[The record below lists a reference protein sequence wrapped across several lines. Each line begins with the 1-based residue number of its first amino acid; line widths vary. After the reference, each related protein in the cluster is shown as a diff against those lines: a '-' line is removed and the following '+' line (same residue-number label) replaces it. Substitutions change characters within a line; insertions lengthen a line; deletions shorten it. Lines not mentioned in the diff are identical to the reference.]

1 MLKAKKMSTS
11 NMAQSMNIANYYKD
25 EEKHLD
31 VKDVEL
37 MTKEEA
43 QRLGIDQAS
52 IKNDYGDYVIAE
64 NNKDRSLS
72 EWGGALA
79 EKAGLL
85 GKEVTAEQ
93 LAQVLEGHLMGQ
105 TVQRGAAKGGQANS
119 VRCAGHDIVF
129 SAPKSVSVMAL
140 LFGDYRL
147 MKEHQA
153 AVKDAMTEFAR
164 LVPVMRIR
172 DKATGELMRVKTDQI
187 IYAMETHKVSRNL
200 DPQIHTHTLAI
211 NMAMDDEGK
220 LRAINIDDFYDKK
233 LNIYLGKLY
242 QASLNK
248 RVRLCG
254 YKTHATGN
262 GQFNI
267 SDIPSAFL
275 DSFSTRRQ
283 EIIEKV
289 FALGAKDANTID
301 KIAQYSRKSKAYV
314 EKSYLHG
321 LWQDRKAAFDGVGL
335 YKEVLARSQVMKEVK
350 ENQQAQG
357 AQEKQENQESQKNQA
372 TQPDVQNAKN
382 QSKVSPEQSL
392 AASADKS
399 RQVKDGVNQATDR
412 GQTVKSNN
420 DYISMINQGDV
431 ATAVVELTISHMAR
445 FQTRMRYKDVLN
457 KAIDDFAIDQAMT
470 VAELKAAIDKK
481 IASGEII
488 PLDKA
493 NETLTT
499 EQQKQQELSVHE
511 LLGNQV
517 KGAKVNLGLGAI
529 STLPIMK
536 DNVQAIMGVMASTKQ
551 ANMINVQGSA
561 KEAINALIHC
571 AQEENKRIKV
581 LAPNHYH
588 VADLARNTQQP
599 IRKTESLFDWVKN
612 TFLFSKDHE
621 YIETLGGFTYRYS
634 KERENS
640 QKSQNSL
647 NSRLSQRDI
656 IVVDQAEKL
665 SVEDAQK
672 LLTITQKGKA
682 KIIFLNRNG
691 GMQKANGNIT
701 ETLATGGIKQFNW
714 QYQEKARASLNIQA
728 VNDLNQQGNHVNN
741 LDHDQAR
748 VDKVVNTYNAL
759 TAHEKANTLIVAATK
774 REATT
779 LNEAVR
785 ESIKSAK
792 PLQGDDVLTLNME
805 KRVYLTPEQA
815 KVAKNY
821 ADVERIDFFVK
832 GKGMMS
838 YQITGIDALKNEV
851 KTSKIQSTLTDSI
864 EQFFK
869 GDNASK
875 ETAFNPL
882 NNSNPFNLITTTP
895 MEIIKGEKLMVTQS
909 KAQGLKKG
917 NSYTV
922 HSFDRQNQEISL
934 VDRQGEV
941 VKVKQSELEQSALQY
956 DYART
961 LDYVSHHEDKAIIA
975 SFKQYALSKEVAS
988 ELMAKATGRV
998 ELITDDVEKAQNR
1011 IEQSKV
1017 QPSVIT
1023 SIVHAHLGSE
1033 AKTVTQYINANTN
1046 KQLTTD
1052 LSQALTALNIEMSK
1066 DNITKSVEHV
1076 IAVLS
1081 DQQAAFE
1088 HTDLVKDAVE
1098 HCLNEYKETIDFGDV
1113 QDVLNQK
1120 FSDGEIIASKDTLVW
1135 TTKEAIALERSIIAA
1150 CENGKNQVA
1159 KLATVEQTQAYLDR
1173 LSGDSTNKH
1182 TLTQGQI
1189 AAVKL
1194 ITNTQDRFVAVQGY
1208 AGTGK
1213 STMLQQAQNIIA
1225 HVHEIVNYDS
1235 NTAGNKGNAKADYA
1249 KSENKDNQQDNGSS
1263 ESKNNLVNNQENNQV
1278 NNDKN
1283 HKNHKNN
1290 KIEFIGLAPTHD
1302 AVKSLSDKN
1311 ITSQTAQS
1319 LIFQRSKD
1327 VLTELKTFDEKH
1339 NSPTSFAGD
1348 RQNKPKSELEKK
1360 VFLLDESSMVS
1371 NKDFADFM
1379 RIVEKHNARAVF
1391 IGDIKQLES
1400 LGAGAPFKLLVLSD
1414 KIDVAVMNEV
1424 QRQQDGNY
1432 LKAVYAV
1439 AKKNPELALQ
1449 FLDEQQ
1455 SHGEVTYRPNT
1466 EFKTPELKLN
1476 IVESVPDKID
1486 ISEIDPKDKENL
1498 KIAEA
1503 INALID
1509 GKSIDE
1515 IGGSPAFIQKVKNA
1529 YKVMKINKMR
1539 EDTANELGHRTAECR
1554 ANTLTVLDAHKERE
1568 YITAMVRAH
1577 DKENG
1582 VIAKDETQNIVINRL
1597 KNLNINSE
1605 KMKAIASYEEGMV
1618 LQKGQRSYY
1627 NIKKIDR
1634 DNNLL
1639 ELKNLNTGKITH
1651 FAPAKANHRF
1661 NGLFEVKKDEIAVN
1675 ETLIMT
1681 RTDKDNGVY
1690 AKDKMRVESIDKDKG
1705 LVTLINEEKD
1715 NKKVVLDKNNLATLH
1730 WDYAL
1735 NVTTMASQGSDKDL
1749 VVTAQKSTSP
1759 LANMRSL
1766 YVTLTRGVRHIK
1778 VFTDDR
1784 EALLKRVKSEFN
1796 DNKVAI
1802 HAVTGE
1808 VTLTEHFERYQKE
1821 KAEQRQDSYA
1831 QHQVATL
1838 QEKDNQQQQV
1848 GDSLQEYDRYTQS
1861 MPTHHEDDMKDYD
1874 QYMAGLKDDFDVSA
1888 SEYYSVKH
1896 REEKDKNSKSGKNA
1910 KNGVRKNNIKV
1921 NNQVANNNKDKA
1933 NNGYQKDSNKYAN
1946 TVFSEKVYDPKY
1958 CDAQG
1963 RFDIRKYGAEV
1974 SIELNKRTEDVA
1986 RWLLG
1991 EENKGRS
1998 NNTVLAFGQDSASLK
2013 VTLTGKFRGHYKD
2026 WSKDNDRGDLISLIM
2041 REKGLN
2047 YADAV
2052 AEGARMVSMPEAYDI
2067 KETKNHEALS
2077 KDIPYDERKKLSFER
2092 AVKTWNK
2099 SHPVKG
2105 TLAEKYLTQH
2115 RGIKDYQ
2122 GADVRFNT
2130 GVYSDEVKGNYQ
2142 PALVV
2147 QFKNEKGEL
2156 TGVESIYLERGTG
2169 KKMSQLKIGKRSYG
2183 TKKGSAVLISKGSG
2197 KSSNVTFLAEGVVTA
2212 LSVKEAFKDVHI
2224 LAAGGN
2230 ENFANISPDMLK
2242 DNVLICADND
2252 GKDIATDPTV
2262 VKAVNVFRRAGKHVT
2277 VVAPDMIGDNK
2288 TDYNDTLKQGGVKA
2302 VFDTLNP
2309 AYQGLLKHDKNMKS
2323 LINKMIAQGDLK
2335 DNDIEKIEKAIK
2347 YVNKS
2352 HDIDISSIKKHLGT
2366 LHKDDLS
2373 ISQKDIDSVTQSM
2386 KIHENITEKHKQQ
2399 DVEIVPK
2406 VTEKQRVKEQLTK

>member
-1 MLKAKKMSTS
+1 MLKARKLSTS
-11 NMAQSMNIANYYKD
+11 NMSQSMNIANYYKD

-43 QRLGIDQAS
+43 QRLGIDASS

-64 NNKDRSLS
+64 NSKDRSLS

-85 GKEVTAEQ
+85 GKEVTSEQ

-129 SAPKSVSVMAL
+129 SAPKSVSAMAL

-147 MKEHQA
+147 MKEHQS
-153 AVKDAMTEFAR
+153 AVKDAMAEFAR
-164 LVPVMRIR
+164 LVPVMRVR

-187 IYAMETHKVSRNL
+187 IYAMETHKVSRDL
-200 DPQIHTHTLAI
+200 DPQLHTHALAI

-220 LRAINIDDFYDKK
+220 LRAINIDDFYDQK

-248 RVRLCG
+248 RVRQCG

-267 SDIPSAFL
+267 SDIPQDFL
-275 DSFSTRRQ
+275 DSFSTRRKA
-283 EIIEKV
+283 IIEKA
-289 FALGAKDANTID
+289 FALGVTDANTID
-301 KIAQYSRKSKAYV
+301 KIAQYTRKSKAYV
-314 EKSYLHG
+314 EKSYLHS

-335 YKEVLARSQVMKEVK
+335 YKEVLARSQAMKEAK
-350 ENQQAQG
+350 ENQQTQET
-357 AQEKQENQESQKNQA
+357 QEKQA
-372 TQPDVQNAKN
+372 TQPNVQNKN
-382 QSKVSPEQSL
+382 NNQVNQGQQSL
-392 AASADKS
+392 DVTLDKS
-399 RQVKDGVNQATDR
+399 HQVKDGLNQVTGAA
-412 GQTVKSNN
+412 QTVKSNA
-420 DYISMINQGDV
+420 DYLSMINQGDV
-431 ATAVVELTISHMAR
+431 AQAVVELTVSHMAR
-445 FQTRMRYKDVLN
+445 FQTRMRYQDVLN
-457 KAIDDFAIDQAMT
+457 KAIDDFAIDKAMT
-470 VAELKAAIDKK
+470 VAELKAAIDEK
-481 IASGEII
+481 IKSGEII

-499 EQQKQQELSVHE
+499 DQQKQQELSVHE

-536 DNVQAIMGVMASTKQ
+536 DNVQAIMGVMASSKQ
-551 ANMINVQGSA
+551 ANMINIQGSA

-571 AQEENKRIKV
+571 AQEESKRIKV

-612 TFLFSKDHE
+612 TFLFNKDHE
-621 YIETLGGFTYRYS
+621 YIETLGGFTYRHAS
-634 KERENS
+634 DTKDN
-640 QKSQNSL
+640 QN
-647 NSRLSQRDI
+647 NQNNRLSQRDI

-665 SVEDAQK
+665 SVEDAKK
-672 LLTITQKGKA
+672 LLEITQKGKA

-691 GMQKANGNIT
+691 VQKANGNIT

-714 QYQEKARASLNIQA
+714 QYQEKSPVSLNIQA
-728 VNDLNQQGNHVNN
+728 VNEVNKVNVLKSQGSQS
-741 LDHDQAR
+741 LDRDQAHI
-748 VDKVVNTYNAL
+748 DKVVNTYNGLSAQ
-759 TAHEKANTLIVAATK
+759 EKANTLIVAATK
-774 REATT
+774 REASA
-779 LNEAVR
+779 LNDMVR
-785 ESIKSAK
+785 ESVKTHN
-792 PLQGDDVLTLNME
+792 PLQADDILTLNME

-821 ADVERIDFFVK
+821 TQVERIDFFVK
-832 GKGMMS
+832 GKGIMS
-838 YQITGIDALKNEV
+838 YRVNGVDQSNNTV
-851 KTSKIQSTLTDSI
+851 KTTKLDASNPV

-869 GDNASK
+869 GDQVTKEVKGVKEVK

-882 NNSNPFNLITTTP
+882 TNRNPFTLIATSP
-895 MEIIKGEKLMVTQS
+895 MEIIKGEKLMITQS
-909 KAQGLKKG
+909 KAHGLKKG
-917 NSYTV
+917 HSYVV
-922 HSFDRQNQEISL
+922 HGFDRSNQEISL
-934 VDRQGEV
+934 VDRNGELI
-941 VKVKQSELEQSALQY
+941 KVKQSELEKSTLQY

-988 ELMAKATGRV
+988 ELMAKATGSV

-1011 IEQSKV
+1011 MKQSKV

-1023 SIVHAHLGSE
+1023 SIVHAHLGSS

-1046 KQLTTD
+1046 KQLMTD
-1052 LSQALTALNIEMSK
+1052 LSNALTALNIEINK
-1066 DNITKSVEHV
+1066 DHMTKSVEHV

-1081 DQQAAFE
+1081 DRQAAFE
-1088 HTDLVKDAVE
+1088 HTDLVKDAVA

-1113 QDVLNQK
+1113 MEVLNQK
-1120 FSDGEIIASKDTLVW
+1120 FSDGEIIASKDHMVW
-1135 TTKEAIALERSIIAA
+1135 TTKEAIALERSIITS
-1150 CENGKNQVA
+1150 CENGKKQVA
-1159 KLATVEQTQAYLDR
+1159 PLATVEQTQRYLDGLDGEITQGR
-1173 LSGDSTNKH
+1173 S
-1182 TLTQGQI
+1182 LTKGQI

-1213 STMLQQAQNIIA
+1213 STMLQQAQNIIE
-1225 HVHEIVNYDS
+1225 HVDEIVNH
-1235 NTAGNKGNAKADYA
+1235 GGNADNSDSAQADH
-1249 KSENKDNQQDNGSS
+1249 SNGERKESN
-1263 ESKNNLVNNQENNQV
+1263 ESK
-1278 NNDKN
+1278 DS
-1283 HKNHKNN
+1283 

-1319 LIFQRSKD
+1319 LIFQRSKE
-1327 VLTELKTFDEKH
+1327 VLSELKAFDEKH
-1339 NSPTSFAGD
+1339 SSTSFVGNH
-1348 RQNKPKSELEKK
+1348 QNKPKGELENK

-1400 LGAGAPFKLLVLSD
+1400 LGAGAPFKLLVLAD

-1424 QRQQDGNY
+1424 QRQKDDNY

-1449 FLDEQQ
+1449 FLDQQQ
-1455 SHGEVTYRPNT
+1455 SHGEVKYRDNA

-1486 ISEIDPKDKENL
+1486 ISKIDPSNDDKIKL
-1498 KIAEA
+1498 AKA
-1503 INALID
+1503 INTLID
-1509 GKSIDE
+1509 GKPIE
-1515 IGGSPAFIQKVKNA
+1515 AIEGSPAFIQKVKNA
-1529 YKVMKINKMR
+1529 YKVMKIEKMR
-1539 EDTANELGHRTAECR
+1539 IDTANELGNRTAECR
-1554 ANTLTVLDAHKERE
+1554 ADTLTVLDAHKERD
-1568 YITAMVRAH
+1568 YITAMVREH
-1577 DKENG
+1577 DKDNG
-1582 VIAKDETQNIVINRL
+1582 VIAKDEKKNIVIDRL
-1597 KNLNINSE
+1597 KNLNIESE
-1605 KMKAIASYEEGMV
+1605 KMKAIDTYEAGMV
-1618 LQKGQRSYY
+1618 MQKGQNNYY
-1627 NIKKIDR
+1627 EIMAVDSK
-1634 DNNLL
+1634 NNLL
-1639 ELKNLNTGKITH
+1639 SLRNLSTNKLTH

-1661 NGLFEVKKDEIAVN
+1661 NGLFEVKQNEVAVN

-1681 RTDKDNGVY
+1681 RTDKDSGIY
-1690 AKDKMRVESIDKDKG
+1690 AKDKMRVASIDQDKG
-1705 LVTLINEEKD
+1705 LVTLVNEEKD

-1735 NVTTMASQGSDKDL
+1735 SMTTMASQGSDKEL

-1784 EALLKRVKSEFN
+1784 EALLDRVKEAFN
-1796 DNKVAI
+1796 DNKIAI

-1808 VTLTEHFERYQKE
+1808 VTLTEHFDRYKKE

-1831 QHQVATL
+1831 QNQVATH
-1838 QEKDNQQQQV
+1838 QEKDNEQQQIS
-1848 GDSLQEYDRYTQS
+1848 DSLHEYDRYTQI
-1861 MPTHHEDDMKDYD
+1861 MPTHNESDMKDYD
-1874 QYMAGLKDDFDVSA
+1874 QYMSDLKDDFDVA
-1888 SEYYSVKH
+1888 ESEYYAVQNKQK
-1896 REEKDKNSKSGKNA
+1896 EKKDSKKNSKNNA
-1910 KNGVRKNNIKV
+1910 NV
-1921 NNQVANNNKDKA
+1921 KDKSHHQNSVRLSSSNTVEH
-1933 NNGYQKDSNKYAN
+1933 NNAIKGQGKILSNGTENQKKYAN
-1946 TVFSEKVYDPKY
+1946 TVFAEKVYDPKY
-1958 CDAQG
+1958 CDTQG

-1974 SIELNKRTEDVA
+1974 SVELKKRTEDVA

-1998 NNTVLAFGQDSASLK
+1998 NNTVLAFGRDSASLK
-2013 VTLTGKFRGHYKD
+2013 VTLTGKFRGHYID
-2026 WSKDNDRGDLISLIM
+2026 FSNTDDHGDLISLIM

-2047 YADAV
+2047 YSDAV
-2052 AEGARMVSMPEAYDI
+2052 AEGARMISMPEAYDI

-2092 AVKTWNK
+2092 AVKIWSK

-2122 GADVRFNT
+2122 GADVKYNAS
-2130 GVYSDEVKGNYQ
+2130 VYSNEVKGKYQ
-2142 PALVV
+2142 PALVA

-2156 TGVESIYLERGTG
+2156 TAVESIYLERVTG
-2169 KKMSQLKIGKRSYG
+2169 KKMSQLKVGKRTNG
-2183 TKKGSAVLISKGSG
+2183 TKLGSAVLISKGNE
-2197 KSSNVTFLAEGVVTA
+2197 KSNNVTFLAEGVVTA
-2212 LSVKEAFKDVHI
+2212 LSIKQAFKDVHI

-2230 ENFANISPDMLK
+2230 ENFANINPNMLK

-2252 GKDIATDPTV
+2252 RKDIATDSSI

-2288 TDYNDTLKQGGVKA
+2288 TDYNDTLKKDGVKA
-2302 VFDTLNP
+2302 VFETLNP
-2309 AYQGLLKHDKNMKS
+2309 AYQNLLKHDKSMKS
-2323 LINKMIAQGDLK
+2323 LIDKMVSQGDLK
-2335 DNDIEKIEKAIK
+2335 HNDVESVIK

-2352 HDIDISSIKKHLGT
+2352 HDIDISSIKKHIDV
-2366 LHKDDLS
+2366 LHKDNLA
-2373 ISQKDIDSVTQSM
+2373 ISQKDIDSIAQTM
-2386 KIHENITEKHKQQ
+2386 KSHENITEKYKQQ
-2399 DVEIVPK
+2399 DVDIVPK
-2406 VTEKQRVKEQLTK
+2406 SIDKQIVKPQFTK

>member
-11 NMAQSMNIANYYKD
+11 SMAQSMNIANYYKE

-43 QRLGIDQAS
+43 QRLGIDASS

-85 GKEVTAEQ
+85 GKEVTSEQ

-129 SAPKSVSVMAL
+129 SAPKSVSAMAL

-187 IYAMETHKVSRNL
+187 LYAMETHKVSRNL

-267 SDIPSAFL
+267 SDIPQTFL

-283 EIIEKV
+283 AIIEKA
-289 FALGAKDANTID
+289 FALGVTDANTID
-301 KIAQYSRKSKAYV
+301 KIAQYTRKSKAYI
-314 EKSYLHG
+314 EKSYLHS

-335 YKEVLARSQVMKEVK
+335 YKEVLARSQVMNEAKANQK
-350 ENQQAQG
+350 NQQAQ
-357 AQEKQENQESQKNQA
+357 EYKNKQHTHSE
-372 TQPDVQNAKN
+372 VL
-382 QSKVSPEQSL
+382 PEQSL
-392 AASADKS
+392 GTTTDKS
-399 RQVKDGVNQATDR
+399 HQVKDGMSQTTGERQTNQKN
-412 GQTVKSNN
+412 QIVKTNA
-420 DYISMINQGDV
+420 DYLSMINQGDV
-431 ATAVVELTISHMAR
+431 ATAVVELTVSHMAR
-445 FQTRMRYKDVLN
+445 FQTRMRYQDVLN
-457 KAIDDFAIDQAMT
+457 KALDDFAIDQAMT
-470 VAELKAAIDKK
+470 IAELKAAIDEK
-481 IASGEII
+481 IQSGEII

-493 NETLTT
+493 HETLTT

-511 LLGNQV
+511 LLSNQV

-551 ANMINVQGSA
+551 ANMIHMQGSA

-612 TFLFSKDHE
+612 TFLFNKDHE
-621 YIETLGGFTYRYS
+621 YIETLGGFTYRHTNDAKS
-634 KERENS
+634 NH
-640 QKSQNSL
+640 SQNSQS
-647 NSRLSQRDI
+647 NRLSQRDI

-665 SVEDAQK
+665 SVEDAKK
-672 LLTITQKGKA
+672 LLEITQKGKA

-691 GMQKANGNIT
+691 VQKANGNIT
-701 ETLATGGIKQFNW
+701 ETLTTGGIKQFNW
-714 QYQEKARASLNIQA
+714 HYQEKAKASLNIQTVDETKHHENYA
-728 VNDLNQQGNHVNN
+728 NQSNN
-741 LDHDQAR
+741 LDRDQAR
-748 VDKVVNTYNAL
+748 IHKVVNTYNGL
-759 TAHEKANTLIVAATK
+759 TVAEKANTLIVAATK
-774 REATT
+774 KEVSA
-779 LNEAVR
+779 LNDVVR
-785 ESIKSAK
+785 ESVKTHHR
-792 PLQGDDVLTLNME
+792 LQADDILTLNME

-821 ADVERIDFFVK
+821 AHVERIDFFVK
-832 GKGMMS
+832 GQGMMS
-838 YQITGIDALKNEV
+838 YSVTGIDARNNEV
-851 KTSKIQSTLTDSI
+851 KTAKIQHPLIDSI
-864 EQFFK
+864 EQFFS
-869 GDNASK
+869 GDKASK
-875 ETAFNPL
+875 ETKESAFNPL
-882 NNSNPFNLITTTP
+882 TNSNPFSLITTTP
-895 MEIIKGEKLMVTQS
+895 MEIIKGEKLMITQS
-909 KAQGLKKG
+909 KADRLKKG
-917 NSYTV
+917 LSYVV
-922 HSFDRQNQEISL
+922 HDFDRQNQEISL
-934 VDRQGEV
+934 IDRQGEV
-941 VKVKQSELEQSALQY
+941 IKVKQSELEKSTLQY

-988 ELMAKATGRV
+988 ELMAKATGSV
-998 ELITDDVEKAQNR
+998 ELITDDLEKARNR
-1011 IEQSKV
+1011 IQQAKV

-1023 SIVHAHLGSE
+1023 AIIQAHLDT
-1033 AKTVTQYINANTN
+1033 TVKPITQYVNAATN
-1046 KQLTTD
+1046 KQLIHD
-1052 LSQALTALNIEMSK
+1052 LSQALTVLNIEMSK
-1066 DNITKSVEHV
+1066 DNVTKSVEHV

-1081 DQQAAFE
+1081 DRQAAFE
-1088 HTDLVKDAVE
+1088 HTDLVKDAVA
-1098 HCLNEYKETIDFGDV
+1098 HCVNEYQETIDFGDV
-1113 QDVLNQK
+1113 QEVLNQK

-1135 TTKEAIALERSIIAA
+1135 TTKEAIALERSIIAS
-1150 CENGKNQVA
+1150 CENGKKQVSP
-1159 KLATVEQTQAYLDR
+1159 LASVEQTQRYLDNLGGEITQGR
-1173 LSGDSTNKH
+1173 S
-1182 TLTQGQI
+1182 LTKGQI

-1213 STMLQQAQNIIA
+1213 STMLQQAQNIIQ
-1225 HVHEIVNYDS
+1225 HVDEIVNHGS
-1235 NTAGNKGNAKADYA
+1235 NT
-1249 KSENKDNQQDNGSS
+1249 
-1263 ESKNNLVNNQENNQV
+1263 
-1278 NNDKN
+1278 DKV
-1283 HKNHKNN
+1283 
-1290 KIEFIGLAPTHD
+1290 EFIGLAPTHD

-1327 VLTELKTFDEKH
+1327 VLSELKAFDEKH
-1339 NSPTSFAGD
+1339 NSTTVFTSNH
-1348 RQNKPKSELEKK
+1348 QNKPKSELENK

-1424 QRQQDGNY
+1424 QRQQDGKY

-1449 FLDEQQ
+1449 FLDQQQ
-1455 SHGEVTYRPNT
+1455 SHDEVKYRPNT

-1476 IVESVPDKID
+1476 IVESVPHKID
-1486 ISEIDPKDKENL
+1486 ISQLNPKNEEEIKVAK
-1498 KIAEA
+1498 A
-1503 INALID
+1503 INMLID
-1509 GKSIDE
+1509 GGDIKALGDDKF
-1515 IGGSPAFIQKVKNA
+1515 ANKVKYA
-1529 YKVMKINKMR
+1529 YQSMKIEKMR
-1539 EDTANELGHRTAECR
+1539 EDTANELGNRTAECR
-1554 ANTLTVLDAHKERE
+1554 ANTLTVLDAHRERE
-1568 YITAMVRAH
+1568 YITAMVREH

-1582 VIAKDETQNIVINRL
+1582 VIAKDEKQNMVINRL
-1597 KNLNINSE
+1597 KNLNIESE
-1605 KMKAIASYEEGMV
+1605 KMKAIASYAVGMV
-1618 LQKGQRSYY
+1618 LQKGQRNYY
-1627 NIKKIDR
+1627 NINKVDC

-1639 ELKNLNTGKITH
+1639 ELENLNTRKITH

-1661 NGLFEVKKDEIAVN
+1661 NGLFEVKQNEVAVN
-1675 ETLIMT
+1675 EKLIMT
-1681 RTDKDNGVY
+1681 RTDKDKGIY
-1690 AKDKMRVESIDKDKG
+1690 AKDKMRVESIDQDKG
-1705 LVTLINEEKD
+1705 FVTLVNEEKD
-1715 NKKVVLDKNNLATLH
+1715 NQKIVLDKNNLATLH

-1735 NVTTMASQGSDKDL
+1735 NITTMASQGSDKNL

-1766 YVTLTRGVRHIK
+1766 YVTITRGVRHIK
-1778 VFTDDR
+1778 MFTDDR
-1784 EALLKRVKSEFN
+1784 EALLKRVKNDFN
-1796 DNKVAI
+1796 NNNKIAI

-1808 VTLTEHFERYQKE
+1808 VTLTEHFDRYQKE
-1821 KAEQRQDSYA
+1821 KAEQKQDSYA

-1838 QEKDNQQQQV
+1838 QEKNNDQQQV
-1848 GDSLQEYDRYTQS
+1848 DDSLQEYDRYTQA
-1861 MPTHHEDDMKDYD
+1861 MPTHNASDMKDYD
-1874 QYMAGLKDDFDVSA
+1874 QYMAELKDDFDVSA
-1888 SEYYSVKH
+1888 SKYYAVKH
-1896 REEKDKNSKSGKNA
+1896 SEDKAKSA
-1910 KNGVRKNNIKV
+1910 KNGTINTVNTIKSKHKADNQNNQNNQNVINQYEKTGKVKNNKAKAQNDHS
-1921 NNQVANNNKDKA
+1921 NN
-1933 NNGYQKDSNKYAN
+1933 YAN
-1946 TVFSEKVYDPKY
+1946 TVFAEKVYDPKY
-1958 CDAQG
+1958 CDTQG

-1974 SIELNKRTEDVA
+1974 SVELKKRTEDVA

-2013 VTLTGKFRGHYKD
+2013 VTLTGKYRGYYKD
-2026 WSKDNDRGDLISLIM
+2026 WSNNNDRGDLVSLIM

-2052 AEGARMVSMPEAYDI
+2052 AEGARMVAMPEAYDI

-2077 KDIPYDERKKLSFER
+2077 KDIPYDERKKQSFER
-2092 AVKTWNK
+2092 AVKVWNK

-2122 GADVRFNT
+2122 GADVRYNAS
-2130 GVYSDEVKGNYQ
+2130 VYSNEVTGKYQ

-2156 TGVESIYLERGTG
+2156 TGIESIYLERGTG
-2169 KKMSQLKIGKRSYG
+2169 KKMSHLKVGKRSYG
-2183 TKKGSAVLISKGSG
+2183 TKNGSAVLISKGNEQ
-2197 KSSNVTFLAEGVVTA
+2197 SNNISFLAEGVVTA
-2212 LSVKEAFKDVHI
+2212 LSIKQAFKDVHI

-2230 ENFANISPDMLK
+2230 ENFANIHPDTLK
-2242 DNVLICADND
+2242 DNILICADND
-2252 GKDIATDPTV
+2252 GKALIKDSAL
-2262 VKAVNVFRRAGKHVT
+2262 VKAIQLFEKAGKQVK
-2277 VVAPDMIGDNK
+2277 VVFPNMIDNKK
-2288 TDYNDTLKQGGVKA
+2288 TDYNDTLKDQGVQA
-2302 VFDTLNP
+2302 IFDKLNP
-2309 AYQGLLKHDKNMKS
+2309 VYQDLLTHDKNIKS
-2323 LINKMIAQGDLK
+2323 LIDKMVSQGDLK
-2335 DNDIEKIEKAIK
+2335 HHDIDNVIK

-2352 HDIDISSIKKHLGT
+2352 HDIDISSIKKHIDV
-2366 LHKDDLS
+2366 LHKDNLS
-2373 ISQKDIDSVTQSM
+2373 ISQKEIDSVAQSM
-2386 KIHENITEKHKQQ
+2386 KSQENITEKWEKYKQQ
-2399 DVEIVPK
+2399 DVDIVPN
-2406 VTEKQRVKEQLTK
+2406 VTKKQIIKDQLTK